1 MLGFVRDALDVSRP
15 NAFLS
20 AFLPFQ
26 ERVARLGVRNSLVQT
41 ALKLTLPGMP
51 DIYQGTELWDL
62 SLVAP
67 DNRRPVDYG
76 KRIQLLEQITVLLE
90 RNRCTAILDMLE
102 DWRDG
107 RVKLAVIAT
116 LLAYR
121 RDHPKLF
128 AQGGYEPLIA
138 TGSRA
143 DQICAFARCPEADP
157 LVVAAARFP
166 VRCEAEP
173 DWTGTEIPWPQAAGS
188 ETHWRDL
195 FSGRI
200 IERRGEGIDA
210 AAAMG
215 DLPVA
220 VLVPARASSGENT
233 VQQRGSRDR
242 SKAHPVLRE
251 VPLDQLPGVLAEH
264 RAWVDSAGR
273 SGTKADLSY
282 AQPGVSLWS
291 ADLREAD
298 LSHANLQ
305 GADLDHTR
313 LRGANLRHAKWK
325 PPRCGRPTCAA
336 QISATPASR
345 EQSWTTPIFRMPI

>member
-1 MLGFVRDALDVSRP
+1 MTNTSSTSLLLGAWPADLTGIENPDPEKLRSFAERVEGAMVKSMREAKLRSTWASPNTDYEEAMLGFVRDALDVSRP

-26 ERVARLGVRNSLVQT
+26 EQVARLGVRNSLVQT

-51 DIYQGTELWDL
+51 DIYQGAELWDL
-62 SLVAP
+62 SLVDP

-76 KRIQLLEQITVLLE
+76 TRIELLEEVAALLE
-90 RNRCTAILDMLE
+90 RNRRTAILDMLE

-143 DQICAFARCPEADP
+143 DQICAFARCHEEDA

-173 DWTGTEIPWPQAAGS
+173 DWTGTEIPWPQSAGG

-195 FSGRI
+195 FSGRVV
-200 IERRGEGIDA
+200 ERRGEGVGVEA
-210 AAAMG
+210 VLGGM
-215 DLPVA
+215 PVA
-220 VLVPARASSGENT
+220 VLVPA
-233 VQQRGSRDR
+233 
-242 SKAHPVLRE
+242 
-251 VPLDQLPGVLAEH
+251 
-264 RAWVDSAGR
+264 DS
-273 SGTKADLSY
+273 D
-282 AQPGVSLWS
+282 
-291 ADLREAD
+291 
-298 LSHANLQ
+298 
-305 GADLDHTR
+305 
-313 LRGANLRHAKWK
+313 
-325 PPRCGRPTCAA
+325 
-336 QISATPASR
+336 
-345 EQSWTTPIFRMPI
+345 